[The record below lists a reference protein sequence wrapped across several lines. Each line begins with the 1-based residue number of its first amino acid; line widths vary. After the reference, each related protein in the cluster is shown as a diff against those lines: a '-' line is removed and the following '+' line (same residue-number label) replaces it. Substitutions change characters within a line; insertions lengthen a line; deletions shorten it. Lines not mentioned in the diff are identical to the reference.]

1 MNCPATRWAKWK
13 RRSSCEG
20 QRANF
25 DTARSNRYFERVNLA
40 DFQEALLQ
48 QMERKTHWAWP
59 AFTGGLV
66 RKDKLHIHLEQ
77 EWDVY
82 VRDFPVMV
90 GRAYVQC
97 PVAEV
102 RRELAE
108 NLYEEETGG
117 LAAGRPHPELFMM
130 YPKGLGM
137 NLARFDQVELLPA
150 ARAYR
155 GFLDDATTSRGW
167 SVAAAIATLFIEGT
181 AYERHE
187 LDDNA
192 PARPQPPLEEHPLA
206 KHYGL
211 PVEYLALTKAHR
223 SVEGEHRKAAW
234 RVMLDHVPVMEREPV
249 VTALGQAVDAWRA
262 YRDDVAEKCGVT
274 RDTLA
279 RTG

>member
-1 MNCPATRWAKWK
+1 VDA
-13 RRSSCEG
+13 
-20 QRANF
+20 
-25 DTARSNRYFERVNLA
+25 A

-59 AFTGGLV
+59 AFTSGLV
-66 RKDKLHIHLEQ
+66 PKDKLHIHLEH
-77 EWDVY
+77 EWEVY
-82 VRDFPVMV
+82 VRDFPVLV

-97 PVAEV
+97 PIAAV

-117 LAAGRPHPELFMM
+117 LAAGKPHPDLFLM

-137 NLARFDQVELLPA
+137 DLSRFEQVELLPA

-155 GFLDDATTSRGW
+155 AFLDEATKERGW
-167 SVAAAIATLFIEGT
+167 AVAAAIATLFIEGT

-187 LDDNA
+187 FDESA
-192 PARPQPPLEEHPLA
+192 PARPQPSLERHPLV

-211 PVEYLALTKAHR
+211 PVDCLALTKAHR
-223 SVEGEHRKAAW
+223 SVEGQHRKAAW
-234 RVMLDHVPVMEREPV
+234 RVMLDHVSAKDRQEV
-249 VTALGQAVDAWRA
+249 VAAMAEAVDAWRA
-262 YRDDVAEKCGVT
+262 YRDDVAEACGVT
-274 RDTLA
+274 REGLA

>member
-1 MNCPATRWAKWK
+1 VDLG
-13 RRSSCEG
+13 E
-20 QRANF
+20 
-25 DTARSNRYFERVNLA
+25 
-40 DFQEALLQ
+40 FQEALLQ
-48 QMERKTHWAWP
+48 EMERKTHWAWP
-59 AFTGGLV
+59 AFTNGLV
-66 RKDKLHIHLEQ
+66 AADKLHIHLEH

-97 PVAEV
+97 PIAAV

-130 YPKGLGM
+130 YPEGLGM
-137 NLARFDQVELLPA
+137 NLARFDSVELLPA

-155 GFLDDATTSRGW
+155 DFLDDATTTRGW
-167 SVAAAIATLFIEGT
+167 AVAAAIATLFIEGT

-187 LDDNA
+187 LDEDA
-192 PARPQPPLEEHPLA
+192 PPRPQPPLENHPLV

-211 PVEYLALTKAHR
+211 PLECLALTKAHR

-234 RVMLDHVPVMEREPV
+234 RVMLDHVPTEERQRV
-249 VTALGQAVDAWRA
+249 VEAMGEAVDAWRS
-262 YRDDVAEKCGVT
+262 YRDDVAEACGVT
-274 RDTLA
+274 RDTLPLA
-279 RTG
+279 G

>member
-1 MNCPATRWAKWK
+1 VD
-13 RRSSCEG
+13 S
-20 QRANF
+20 
-25 DTARSNRYFERVNLA
+25 A
-40 DFQEALLQ
+40 DFREALLQ

-66 RKDKLHIHLEQ
+66 SKDKLHIHLEH

-97 PVAEV
+97 PIAEV

-117 LAAGRPHPELFMM
+117 IAAGRPHPELFMM

-137 NLARFDQVELLPA
+137 DLERFDRVQLLPA

-155 GFLDDATTSRGW
+155 EFLDDATTNRGW
-167 SVAAAIATLFIEGT
+167 PIAAAIATLFIEGT

-187 LDDNA
+187 LDDQA
-192 PARPQPPLEEHPLA
+192 PARPQPPLEEHPLT

-211 PVEYLALTKAHR
+211 PVECLALTKAHR

-234 RVMLDHVPVMEREPV
+234 RVMLDHVPVSDRKHV
-249 VTALGQAVDAWRA
+249 VSAMAEAVEMWRA
-262 YRDDVAEKCGVT
+262 YRDDVAEACGVT
-274 RDTLA
+274 RETLPL
-279 RTG
+279 TG

>member
-1 MNCPATRWAKWK
+1 M
-13 RRSSCEG
+13 E
-20 QRANF
+20 
-25 DTARSNRYFERVNLA
+25 LA
-40 DFQEALLQ
+40 DFREALLQ

-59 AFTGGLV
+59 AFTGGV
-66 RKDKLHIHLEQ
+66 VSKDKLHVHLEH

-97 PVAEV
+97 PIAEV

-137 NLARFDQVELLPA
+137 DLDRFERVQLLPA
-150 ARAYR
+150 AREYR
-155 GFLDDATTSRGW
+155 AFLDDATTNRGW

-187 LDDNA
+187 LDNDA
-192 PARPQPPLEEHPLA
+192 PPRPQPPLEEHPLA

-211 PVEYLALTKAHR
+211 PVECLALTKAHR

-234 RVMLDHVPVMEREPV
+234 RVMLDHVPAGDRERV
-249 VTALGQAVDAWRA
+249 VSAMHEAVEAWRA
-262 YRDDVAEKCGVT
+262 YRDDVAEACGVT
-274 RDTLA
+274 REMPALTA
-279 RTG
+279 